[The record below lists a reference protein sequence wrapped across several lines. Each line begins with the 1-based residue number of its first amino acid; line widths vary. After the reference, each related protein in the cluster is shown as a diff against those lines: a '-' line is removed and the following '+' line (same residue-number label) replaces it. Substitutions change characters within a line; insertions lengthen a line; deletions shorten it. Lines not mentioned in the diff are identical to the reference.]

1 MKSPRLSNGKGTAIL
16 QSLLQEQSDYRWNVN
31 EITHISNQ
39 LTSLRLFLHIRGELE
54 HSNCTMRLQLISL
67 TEKMTLNLIQPFTR
81 VLCDSIQIYF

>member
-67 TEKMTLNLIQPFTR
+67 TEKMSYFKS
-81 VLCDSIQIYF
+81 DSAIYTCVV